1 MSGGLVAD
9 LTAETRDKKTGG
21 RRQTENNEAKKKK
34 ADFCED
40 IKVMQGNKL
49 NLYLNIYTADILLW

>member
-1 MSGGLVAD
+1 M
-9 LTAETRDKKTGG
+9 LTSLLKQETK
-21 RRQTENNEAKKKK
+21 RQVVEDRQKITRPKKKK